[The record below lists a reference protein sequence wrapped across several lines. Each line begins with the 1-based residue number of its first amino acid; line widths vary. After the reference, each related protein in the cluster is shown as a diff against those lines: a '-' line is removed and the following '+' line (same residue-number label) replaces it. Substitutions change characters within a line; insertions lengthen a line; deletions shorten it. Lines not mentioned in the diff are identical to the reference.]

1 MHTNA
6 GLCGDLVS
14 VGSVGTSY
22 GGGIDGTN
30 LGNCCGGICS
40 PPPSPPPSPPS
51 PPPPSPPPGAA
62 GLLQPALWLNP
73 YNGYTNTYQ
82 SVPGSN
88 SAFNPVVFDVNGASI
103 SGDANVYSYLG
114 PRFHQQVPADSTV
127 TAVVEIAGGSDNQY
141 VAFSTSPNP
150 PAFNFADPN
159 GAGPEPDRV
168 VFVSDA
174 DSKQIYSTSSLSW
187 FFYDCWYSPS
197 VSTWSLTFTDTTVTW
212 TDSVCGT
219 ASIGMYPIRFQPASV
234 LRS

>member
-1 MHTNA
+1 MWR
-6 GLCGDLVS
+6 
-14 VGSVGTSY
+14 
-22 GGGIDGTN
+22 GGAE
-30 LGNCCGGICS
+30 
-40 PPPSPPPSPPS
+40 
-51 PPPPSPPPGAA
+51 PGAEPGA
-62 GLLQPALWLNP
+62 ELLQPALWLNP

-88 SAFNPVVFDVNGASI
+88 SAYNPVVFDANGASV

-114 PRFHQQVPADSTV
+114 PRFHQQVPTDSTV
-127 TAVVEIAGGSDNQY
+127 TAVVEIAAAAGGASDNQY

-174 DSKQIYSTSSLSW
+174 DSKQIYSTSSLSAW
-187 FFYDCWYSPS
+187 RYDCWYSPS
-197 VSTWSLTFTDTTVTW
+197 VSTWNLTITDTTVTW
-212 TDSVCGT
+212 TDSNCGT
-219 ASIGMYPIRFQPASV
+219 MSIGMYPIRFQPAVV